1 MAAGDGETGYGK
13 RFARSTRE
21 PMCMRNP
28 PSRVLL
34 VSLFALLLVGGGVAP
49 VAGAAVTTPPAPASD
64 AALSHGQPTDA
75 PLAVTPPEPTATPVG
90 QIDSDFDPNTATRI
104 RIEPTPD
111 RDARWE
117 VSVRY
122 ALADE
127 TEVGAF
133 ETAGERFLD
142 GEVGPDPALFE
153 GFAREASRNV
163 DRTMRIR
170 DVDREVIVHEDPSEF
185 DVAEDETAAVGE
197 LRLTFVW
204 TEFLGTD
211 GENLVLGDAL
221 TTPEGTWLRSLGE
234 GQTLEVATPEGY
246 TVTGTPGATV
256 PLRDN
261 AVIVEGPRTFGEDE
275 QIAVVYAPTGAVGPP
290 WEMLT
295 AAIVVAALLI
305 AGSIVGYRRRGGDTG
320 GAAGANGANGATST
334 DGDTQGTDA
343 GADAAPG
350 AAATAGSGPDGGSD
364 ADGET
369 EPADDPSLLSDEER
383 VERLLAEN
391 GGRMRQADIVTETGW
406 SDAKVSQ
413 LLSAMADEGRVEKLR
428 LGRENLISL
437 PDGNDD
443 DGRNGD
449 RGGGT
454 DDTGGSTGDTGG
466 SDADDG
472 GRTDRG
478 DR

>member
-1 MAAGDGETGYGK
+1 
-13 RFARSTRE
+13 
-21 PMCMRNP
+21 MRNP
-28 PSRVLL
+28 LRVLL
-34 VSLFALLLVGGGVAP
+34 VSLFALLLVGGVAAP
-49 VAGAAVTTPPAPASD
+49 VAGGAVTSPGASPLD
-64 AALSHGQPTDA
+64 PSPSHGAQTAEA
-75 PLAVTPPEPTATPVG
+75 PSAEPLGTTAGPAA

-104 RIEPTPD
+104 RIEPMPD

-133 ETAGERFLD
+133 RTVGERFRD
-142 GEVGPDPALFE
+142 GEVGPAPALFE
-153 GFAREASRNV
+153 VFAREASRTV

-170 DVDREVIVHEDPSEF
+170 AVDREVIVHEDPSGF
-185 DVAEDETAAVGE
+185 GVAGDETVAVGE

-211 GENLVLGDAL
+211 GDDLVLGDAL

-234 GQTLEVATPEGY
+234 GQTLEVATPERY

-261 AVIVEGPRTFGEDE
+261 AVIIEGPRTFAEGERV
-275 QIAVVYAPTGAVGPP
+275 AVVYASTGPVGPP

-305 AGSIVGYRRRGGDTG
+305 AGSVVGYRRVETNGDDGT
-320 GAAGANGANGATST
+320 GAAGASGANENGEGAFQETGEGAGPNGGAVGSP
-334 DGDTQGTDA
+334 DA
-343 GADAAPG
+343 ERD
-350 AAATAGSGPDGGSD
+350 PDGS
-364 ADGET
+364 AES
-369 EPADDPSLLSDEER
+369 EPEEDPSLLSDEER
-383 VERLLAEN
+383 VERLLTEN
-391 GGRMRQADIVTETGW
+391 GGRMRQADIVSETGW

-413 LLSAMADEGRVEKLR
+413 LLSEMADGGRIEKLR

-437 PDGNDD
+437 PDSDDESADGERGTTDD
-443 DGRNGD
+443 DRAGR
-449 RGGGT
+449 
-454 DDTGGSTGDTGG
+454 
-466 SDADDG
+466 
-472 GRTDRG
+472 
-478 DR
+478 

>member
-1 MAAGDGETGYGK
+1 
-13 RFARSTRE
+13 
-21 PMCMRNP
+21 MRNP

-34 VSLFALLLVGGGVAP
+34 ISLSALLLVGGVVAP
-49 VAGAAVTTPPAPASD
+49 VAGDAAATPPSPALD
-64 AALSHGQPTDA
+64 AAAPHGQPADGPLTSPSIGADA
-75 PLAVTPPEPTATPVG
+75 GAVG
-90 QIDSDFDPNTATRI
+90 QIESDFDPNTATRI

-127 TEVGAF
+127 TEVRAF
-133 ETAGERFLD
+133 ETAGQRFLD
-142 GEVGPDPALFE
+142 GEVGPAPALFE

-163 DRTMRIR
+163 DRTMRIES
-170 DVDREVIVHEDPSEF
+170 VDREVIVHEDPSEF
-185 DVAEDETAAVGE
+185 EVGEEEAAAVGE

-234 GQTLEVATPEGY
+234 GQTLEIATPDGY
-246 TVTGTPGATV
+246 AVTGTPGSTV
-256 PLRDN
+256 QIRDN
-261 AVIVEGPRTFGEDE
+261 AVTIEGPRTFGEDE
-275 QIAVVYAPTGAVGPP
+275 RVAVVYAPAGATGPP

-305 AGSIVGYRRRGGDTG
+305 AGSVVGYRRMGDSGAGGASANGSNGDGVSRATSADDDASSG
-320 GAAGANGANGATST
+320 AAAAGGVGGENGDGAAGAASEE
-334 DGDTQGTDA
+334 DL
-343 GADAAPG
+343 
-350 AAATAGSGPDGGSD
+350 
-364 ADGET
+364 
-369 EPADDPSLLSDEER
+369 SLLSDEER
-383 VERLLAEN
+383 VERLLTDN
-391 GGRMRQADIVTETGW
+391 GGRMRQADIVGETGW

-437 PDGNDD
+437 PEDADVDGGNGNTGDDGGSADD
-443 DGRNGD
+443 DGGHVDRNK
-449 RGGGT
+449 R
-454 DDTGGSTGDTGG
+454 
-466 SDADDG
+466 
-472 GRTDRG
+472 
-478 DR
+478 

>member
-1 MAAGDGETGYGK
+1 
-13 RFARSTRE
+13 
-21 PMCMRNP
+21 MRNS

-34 VSLFALLLVGGGVAP
+34 VSLFALLLVGGVVAP
-49 VAGAAVTTPPAPASD
+49 VTGGAAATAPSSASDPAASPGQPSVWSAAAGGPAGAAA
-64 AALSHGQPTDA
+64 
-75 PLAVTPPEPTATPVG
+75 PVG

-127 TEVGAF
+127 TEIGAF

-142 GEVGPDPALFE
+142 GEVGPTPALFE

-163 DRTMRIR
+163 DRTMRIE
-170 DVDREVIVHEDPSEF
+170 DVDREVTVHEDPSEF
-185 DVAEDETAAVGE
+185 DVAGDDTAAVGE

-221 TTPEGTWLRSLGE
+221 TTPGGGTWLRPLE
-234 GQTLEVATPEGY
+234 AGQTLEVATPEGY
-246 TVTGTPGATV
+246 AVTGTPGSTV
-256 PLRDN
+256 QIRDN
-261 AVIVEGPRTFGEDE
+261 AVTIEGPRTFGEDE
-275 QIAVVYAPTGAVGPP
+275 RVAVVYAPAGAVGPP

-295 AAIVVAALLI
+295 AAIVVAAVLI
-305 AGSIVGYRRRGGDTG
+305 AGSLVGYRRMGRGENGTATANGSGEELGRETDVGADRGPSSSAAPETDTEAEG
-320 GAAGANGANGATST
+320 GATPVSESASEE
-334 DGDTQGTDA
+334 DR
-343 GADAAPG
+343 
-350 AAATAGSGPDGGSD
+350 
-364 ADGET
+364 
-369 EPADDPSLLSDEER
+369 SLLSDEER
-383 VERLLAEN
+383 VERLLGDN

-413 LLSAMADEGRVEKLR
+413 LLSAMADDGRVEKLR

-437 PDGNDD
+437 PDEAD
-443 DGRNGD
+443 DG
-449 RGGGT
+449 
-454 DDTGGSTGDTGG
+454 
-466 SDADDG
+466 DADDG
-472 GRTDRG
+472 ESDDR
-478 DR
+478 DRR

>member
-1 MAAGDGETGYGK
+1 
-13 RFARSTRE
+13 
-21 PMCMRNP
+21 MRNP

-34 VSLFALLLVGGGVAP
+34 VSLFALLLVGGAVAP
-49 VAGAAVTTPPAPASD
+49 VAGDAVATAPALASD
-64 AALSHGQPTDA
+64 SAPADGQPAIEPVTAALGT
-75 PLAVTPPEPTATPVG
+75 TANPVG
-90 QIDSDFDPNTATRI
+90 QIDSDFDPETATRI

-117 VSVRY
+117 VSVRF

-127 TEVGAF
+127 TEVEAF

-142 GEVGPDPALFE
+142 GEVGPGPSLFE

-163 DRTMRIR
+163 DRMMRIE
-170 DVDREVIVHEDPSEF
+170 DVAREVRVHDDPSEF
-185 DVAEDETAAVGE
+185 DVAGDETAAVGE

-221 TTPEGTWLRSLGE
+221 TTPDGTWLRSLGE

-261 AVIVEGPRTFGEDE
+261 AVIIEGPRTFGEDE
-275 QIAVVYAPTGAVGPP
+275 RVAVVYAPTGTVGPP

-305 AGSIVGYRRRGGDTG
+305 AGSVVGYRRMEGGGPG
-320 GAAGANGANGATST
+320 GARANGANG
-334 DGDTQGTDA
+334 DGGSRSA
-343 GADAAPG
+343 GAGASAG
-350 AAATAGSGPDGGSD
+350 AAAASGS
-364 ADGET
+364 
-369 EPADDPSLLSDEER
+369 ADDENGDAAAGEEPEEDLSLLSDEER
-383 VERLLAEN
+383 VERLLTDN
-391 GGRMRQADIVTETGW
+391 GGRMRQADIVAETGW

-413 LLSAMADEGRVEKLR
+413 LLSAMADEERVEKLR

-437 PDGNDD
+437 PD
-443 DGRNGD
+443 
-449 RGGGT
+449 
-454 DDTGGSTGDTGG
+454 
-466 SDADDG
+466 DADDG
-472 GRTDRG
+472 GDGNGSGGDPAGNAGGDDGNADR
-478 DR
+478 DER

>member
-1 MAAGDGETGYGK
+1 
-13 RFARSTRE
+13 
-21 PMCMRNP
+21 MRNP
-28 PSRVLL
+28 LRVLL
-34 VSLFALLLVGGGVAP
+34 VSLFALLLVGGVAAP
-49 VAGAAVTTPPAPASD
+49 VAGGAVASPAASPLDPSA
-64 AALSHGQPTDA
+64 SHGAQTAEA
-75 PLAVTPPEPTATPVG
+75 PSAEALGTTAGPAA

-133 ETAGERFLD
+133 RSAGERFRD
-142 GEVGPDPALFE
+142 GEVGPTPALFE
-153 GFAREASRNV
+153 GFAREASRTV

-170 DVDREVIVHEDPSEF
+170 AVNREVIVHEDPSEF
-185 DVAEDETAAVGE
+185 DVADDGTVAVGE

-211 GENLVLGDAL
+211 GDDLVLGDAL

-234 GQTLEVATPEGY
+234 GQTLEVATPERY

-261 AVIVEGPRTFGEDE
+261 AVIIEGPRTFAEGERV
-275 QIAVVYAPTGAVGPP
+275 AVVYASTGPVGPP

-305 AGSIVGYRRRGGDTG
+305 AGSVVGYRRIETNGDDVTD
-320 GAAGANGANGATST
+320 AAGANGANGANGNGEGAFRETGEGAGPNGGAVGPP
-334 DGDTQGTDA
+334 DAEGD
-343 GADAAPG
+343 
-350 AAATAGSGPDGGSD
+350 PDGS
-364 ADGET
+364 AES
-369 EPADDPSLLSDEER
+369 EPEEDLSLLSDEER
-383 VERLLAEN
+383 VERLLTEN
-391 GGRMRQADIVTETGW
+391 GGRMRQADIVSETGW

-413 LLSAMADEGRVEKLR
+413 LLSEMADGGRIEKLR

-437 PDGNDD
+437 PDGDDESADGESGTADD
-443 DGRNGD
+443 DRAGR
-449 RGGGT
+449 
-454 DDTGGSTGDTGG
+454 
-466 SDADDG
+466 
-472 GRTDRG
+472 
-478 DR
+478 

>member
-1 MAAGDGETGYGK
+1 
-13 RFARSTRE
+13 
-21 PMCMRNP
+21 MRNP
-28 PSRVLL
+28 PRVLL
-34 VSLFALLLVGGGVAP
+34 VSLFALLLVGGVAAP
-49 VAGAAVTTPPAPASD
+49 VAGGAVAAPPSFAPDATP
-64 AALSHGQPTDA
+64 SHGGPSAGSVAADA
-75 PLAVTPPEPTATPVG
+75 LDPTATPVA
-90 QIDSDFDPNTATRI
+90 QIDSGFDPNTATRI

-142 GEVGPDPALFE
+142 GEVGPDPTLFE
-153 GFAREASRNV
+153 GLAREASRNV
-163 DRTMRIR
+163 DRRMRIES
-170 DVDREVIVHEDPSEF
+170 VDREVTVHEDPSEF
-185 DVAEDETAAVGE
+185 DVAGDETVAVGE

-234 GQTLEVATPEGY
+234 GQALEVATPEGY

-261 AVIVEGPRTFGEDE
+261 AVIIEGPRTFGEGE
-275 QIAVVYAPTGAVGPP
+275 QVAVVYAPAEVVGPP
-290 WEMLT
+290 WEMLA

-305 AGSIVGYRRRGGDTG
+305 AGSVVGYRRRGSDTG
-320 GAAGANGANGATST
+320 GEAGETGETSANGTRETPHRETGA
-334 DGDTQGTDA
+334 DADPDA
-343 GADAAPG
+343 GAGAP
-350 AAATAGSGPDGGSD
+350 SD
-364 ADGET
+364 AGGHRDAGEES
-369 EPADDPSLLSDEER
+369 EPEEDLSLLSDEER
-383 VERLLAEN
+383 VERLLTEN

-413 LLSAMADEGRVEKLR
+413 LLSEMADEGRVEKLR

-437 PDGNDD
+437 PDGN
-443 DGRNGD
+443 GE
-449 RGGGT
+449 
-454 DDTGGSTGDTGG
+454 
-466 SDADDG
+466 ADDG
-472 GRTDRG
+472 SEADGGAGTRRDDR
-478 DR
+478 